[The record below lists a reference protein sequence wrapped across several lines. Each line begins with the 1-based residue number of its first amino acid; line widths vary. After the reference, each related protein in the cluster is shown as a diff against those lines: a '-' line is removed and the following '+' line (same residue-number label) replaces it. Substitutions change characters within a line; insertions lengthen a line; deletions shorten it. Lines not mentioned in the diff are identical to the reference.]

1 MKGKNA
7 KETSV
12 TISHVVTPQDAN
24 TSGNVH
30 GGVIMKLIDTTAG
43 VVAARHSNCNVVTAS
58 VDRIDFHSP
67 GFIGEILTLKAS
79 LNLVGKTSM
88 EIGVRVETENILTTE
103 RRHIASAYLTFV
115 ALDERRRPKE
125 VPALILED
133 GDEIRRNREALNRRK
148 IRLAE
153 KGTET

>member
-1 MKGKNA
+1 MNGKTA

-12 TISHVVTPQDAN
+12 TISNVVTPQDAN
-24 TSGNVH
+24 MSGNVH
-30 GGVIMKLIDTTAG
+30 GGVIMKLIDTVAG

-115 ALDERRRPKE
+115 ALDEKRRPKE

-133 GDEIRRNREALNRRK
+133 GDEIRRNREALSRRK

-153 KGTET
+153 KRTET